1 MTTTL
6 AGIRKQQEKLGRE
19 GDEKRSE
26 AQRVLEIARERRAQA
41 QVFIDQGAARF
52 EARLGSGDWGGD
64 LTAQGDRGDRVTQ
77 AAQRVTPHRAPHIM
91 LPISPPRD
99 APLSLRGAASPPP
112 AAPLRSASKAEDA
125 MPREETASIF
135 RSHSCTDCQLRQKE
149 SERLAAQ
156 VRALEQEARE
166 RERESA
172 QIQDEQGIER
182 QRAGAHVVQE
192 QEGSA
197 SDKARA
203 YAREGELLQHVS
215 SLTLKHN
222 QETKATREHAAGLER
237 QLGELRQQLEQTRA
251 RDGETIK
258 ECEMKRGALQAQV
271 GEMEHAQLDGHER
284 RGEKKKRILLQLS
297 RLEVAVAF
305 DWFVTHCLASKVP
318 AP

>member
-1 MTTTL
+1 M
-6 AGIRKQQEKLGRE
+6 RRD

-26 AQRVLEIARERRAQA
+26 AQWVLEIARERRAQA

-52 EARLGSGDWGGD
+52 EARLGSGDGEAISLRKGI
-64 LTAQGDRGDRVTQ
+64 GVTGS
-77 AAQRVTPHRAPHIM
+77 HRRHRELRRTVRHI
-91 LPISPPRD
+91 SCC
-99 APLSLRGAASPPP
+99 LSLRPEMLRYLLEEQRRPRPPLHCDRHPRRRARCRGRRLPAS
-112 AAPLRSASKAEDA
+112 SAHIRAW
-125 MPREETASIF
+125 TASLG
-135 RSHSCTDCQLRQKE
+135 RKK
-149 SERLAAQ
+149 ERLAAQ

-237 QLGELRQQLEQTRA
+237 QLGELHQQLEQTRA
-251 RDGETIK
+251 REVETMK
-258 ECEMKRGALQAQV
+258 ECEMKRETLQAQV
-271 GEMEHAQLDGHER
+271 GEMEHARLDGNKR
-284 RGEKKKRILLQLS
+284 RREKKKRVLLRLS